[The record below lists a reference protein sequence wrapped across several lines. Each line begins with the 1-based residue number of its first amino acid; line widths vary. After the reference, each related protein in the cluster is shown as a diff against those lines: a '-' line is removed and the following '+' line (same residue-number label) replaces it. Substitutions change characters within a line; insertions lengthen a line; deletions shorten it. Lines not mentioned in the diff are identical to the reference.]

1 MLLLIS
7 LLTRSSQRAQ
17 KLRYDLG
24 AVRVYLSLFCFLQ
37 GFWGFAEDSLEKN
50 PVAQIT
56 RALISKGKAFTAQTA
71 PLDFE
76 SLPS

>member
-7 LLTRSSQRAQ
+7 LLTRSPQHTQ
-17 KLRYDLG
+17 KLRYDRG
-24 AVRVYLSLFCFLQ
+24 ATRVYLSLFCFLQ
-37 GFWGFAEDSLEKN
+37 GFRGFAKDSLDIN

-56 RALISKGKAFTAQTA
+56 RALISKSKAFTAQTA